1 MSSDE
6 IKLKEEYK
14 WELLK
19 NHFDQTKFIDH
30 QISSFNDYIQ
40 NGIGRT
46 VSESDIVLPM
56 DKGHYTVKFGSVH
69 IPNPMTQ
76 DENRKS
82 RPLFPAEARNRDLYY
97 DSPVYVDITE
107 IFEYE
112 GQETE
117 VVEHKRIL
125 IARTPIMLGS
135 IKCNLLN
142 FTKKQRIEAGECEW
156 DNGGYLIIK
165 GKERSIIAQLRGVY
179 NKPIVLEQKMVDKY
193 DYVCEVRSMSEET
206 GHSVLIQTKI
216 ASDGRNVVFSLP
228 YVKDVIQIGIV
239 FKAMGFGI
247 ENTER
252 VEDHDI
258 FKLIGINDHPKIK
271 KIIKNVIRDCYFI
284 KTQDDA
290 LKFISKYAMH
300 SLKEDK
306 SVDYIKQVVENELLP
321 HLGITASVKEKAF
334 YLGYMVKKLLCT
346 HAGIRKEDDRDHYIN
361 KRVETTGIL
370 FNDLFRTLFKRYIAN
385 LQMQLE
391 KKKQR
396 PDVLSIISRVNHITL
411 GLRHSCAT
419 GNWGV
424 QKNNYIRTGVSQVLS
439 RLTFGATL
447 SHLRRVMIP
456 VGKEGK
462 NAKIRQV
469 HSSQMMYICNV
480 ECFDPNTPILTWGG
494 DVKLA
499 KDIVVGDIL
508 IDDKGKPTR
517 VKTTCSGVTDM
528 YAVEQY
534 KNNFMDY
541 TVTSNHILTLKAKR
555 HKKIINNK
563 KRKTFSVEWFD
574 KDDMKYRNT
583 SFKTRNQAEVFNN
596 SIKEDNI
603 VDITIEKYLKL
614 SKNTKKSLY
623 GFKSNGVNWDK
634 KEVKIDPY
642 ILGMWLGDG
651 MSSGTGF
658 VTIDRELL
666 DYWKKWAKN
675 NGSDVIL
682 VPMLLTDSC
691 EDVNYTYPEHQISD
705 KEKYRPDIRY
715 SIGTCAD
722 ENCLKPLLSK
732 YNLINNKHI
741 PKEYLTNSRDIR
753 LKVLAG
759 LIDTDGNVRANGHEI
774 RICQGPKNERIIYDA
789 LFLAQSL
796 GFSCHVNSGIS
807 QWTHTYENGETE
819 KRFSTYKELT
829 ITGEFLYE
837 IPTLLPRKK
846 LNDFSHNELARVR
859 CDSFIQSP
867 IKVIKKDVGDF
878 VGWQLEGN
886 GRFLL
891 SDFTTV
897 HNTPEGAS
905 IGIVLN
911 MSLLT
916 KVTKRIPTVLV
927 REIVEMSKNLV
938 SFNDM
943 EDEEICQNKTKIF
956 LNGILLGVVKTDQN
970 DFIKEMEGF
979 RKSGLLNKQISF
991 SYNDVDNEINIYS
1004 DEGRFIRPLFTLMED
1019 KSKLKIYE
1027 KEGELSTNWEELV
1040 ENGYIQYLDNS
1051 EIENKVLAMYETDLP
1066 KYKCDLAEIC
1076 PAMMLGVMA
1085 SIIPFPDHSQ
1095 APRNLY
1101 QSSMGKQALGVHA
1114 LSHKIRT
1121 DTITYVLDY
1130 PQKPLVSTK
1139 PSQMMG
1145 FSDMPSGINAIV
1157 AIMCY
1162 TGFNQEDSV
1171 LINKSAVDRGLFVA
1185 TSYRT
1190 LMDEEKKQC
1199 AYNFETICLP
1209 PIEKRKRNFN
1219 YGLLD
1224 ENGIVKLRG
1233 NGKATYVTKGDVIVG
1248 KILTKSSKN
1257 GEEEIIDNSY
1267 TIKSGEEGYVDRVIV
1282 TTNQAGY
1289 KIVKIV
1295 IRNQKIPEIGD
1306 KHACFREGVCE
1317 VLTTEGWKPIEDIT
1331 LKDKV
1336 AILDN
1341 DNVKYEHP
1349 EELHEY
1355 DYEGKLYELKS
1366 QQVELSVTPNHR
1378 MWIKRRYGVGSK
1390 YKEEFEFMNAD
1401 KCFGRRLKYKKN
1413 VKNFE
1418 PEEWIGDTFTIPE
1431 YKDNRGIVREK
1442 IIVDMNDWLQFFGIW
1457 IAEGWATEEKI
1468 VISANKVRVQK
1479 VFNKSVINMGFKIV
1493 KNEDIE
1499 DDVIRNNGDIV
1510 QKGKCKWVIYNVQ
1523 LANYMKMYSV
1533 RAVNKFLP
1541 DWVWKLNSEQCRLLL
1556 ESLELGDGHTTRSNT
1571 RNYYTSSKKLCED
1584 ISRIALHAGY
1594 STNCRV
1600 PEGRKAGTCNVM
1612 ADGRI
1617 ITSTEDNW
1625 VITIIKT
1632 KTEPEINH
1640 GHTKRQNGQSEEWV
1654 DYKGKVYCLSVR
1666 TGVFLV
1672 RQNGKPVWSGN
1683 SRAA

>member
-19 NHFDQTKFIDH
+19 HHFEKTKFIDH

-56 DKGHYTVKFGSVH
+56 DKGRYTVKFGSVH
-69 IPNPMTQ
+69 IPNPATQ

-117 VVEHKRIL
+117 VVEHKRII

-193 DYVCEVRSMSEET
+193 DYICEVRSMSEET

-258 FKLIGINDHPKIK
+258 YKLIGINDHPKIK

-284 KTQDDA
+284 KTQEDA

-321 HLGITASVKEKAF
+321 HLGITASIKEKAF

-462 NAKIRQV
+462 NAKIRQI

-480 ECFDPNTPILTWGG
+480 E
-494 DVKLA
+494 
-499 KDIVVGDIL
+499 
-508 IDDKGKPTR
+508 
-517 VKTTCSGVTDM
+517 
-528 YAVEQY
+528 
-534 KNNFMDY
+534 
-541 TVTSNHILTLKAKR
+541 
-555 HKKIINNK
+555 
-563 KRKTFSVEWFD
+563 
-574 KDDMKYRNT
+574 
-583 SFKTRNQAEVFNN
+583 
-596 SIKEDNI
+596 
-603 VDITIEKYLKL
+603 
-614 SKNTKKSLY
+614 
-623 GFKSNGVNWDK
+623 
-634 KEVKIDPY
+634 
-642 ILGMWLGDG
+642 
-651 MSSGTGF
+651 
-658 VTIDRELL
+658 
-666 DYWKKWAKN
+666 
-675 NGSDVIL
+675 
-682 VPMLLTDSC
+682 
-691 EDVNYTYPEHQISD
+691 
-705 KEKYRPDIRY
+705 
-715 SIGTCAD
+715 
-722 ENCLKPLLSK
+722 
-732 YNLINNKHI
+732 
-741 PKEYLTNSRDIR
+741 
-753 LKVLAG
+753 
-759 LIDTDGNVRANGHEI
+759 
-774 RICQGPKNERIIYDA
+774 
-789 LFLAQSL
+789 
-796 GFSCHVNSGIS
+796 
-807 QWTHTYENGETE
+807 
-819 KRFSTYKELT
+819 
-829 ITGEFLYE
+829 
-837 IPTLLPRKK
+837 
-846 LNDFSHNELARVR
+846 
-859 CDSFIQSP
+859 
-867 IKVIKKDVGDF
+867 
-878 VGWQLEGN
+878 
-886 GRFLL
+886 
-891 SDFTTV
+891 
-897 HNTPEGAS
+897 TPEGAS

-956 LNGILLGVVKTDQN
+956 LNGILLGVVRTDQN

-1004 DEGRFIRPLFTLMED
+1004 DEGRFIRPLFTLTED

-1095 APRNLY
+1095 CIFKDEPVYMHDGTTKKICDVKIGDKVITFDPENQKQSITTVVHTETHPTEKQLFEITTYSGRKIIATFDHRFMTSEGWKRLEHLKVDESLIGISAEPKPVSTIIEEYIILDKNEFENNCLKRGIKDSLIEIYTDELSHILPLKSNSVYLPVISRMFGFMLTDGWVGINDNGNVRLAADFGSEYSFELFEKDVQFLKFRTHSSRYTEKEGFGSTYRCEHSGVFPALLVALGIIVGKKSTQQACKIPFWVMNGSDMIKREFLAGFQGGDGSKIKSSSKKQINIQISTTSKTIKTEFLDSMVDMMSDMVKLFRDLGIDVADVEHVPSKDYEDRMSVSYYISSARKNLIKYFEIVNYRYDVYKQIESCIYVEYLKYIDCEHNKRIELVSKIKSFGSMSRKQIAKELNIECKTVYNILKLNGTAIGLPKGLITPNQWKEMIKVSSTTIFMPIRSIIESSENIISDITVDSKNQSFLCGDTFCVHNSPRNLY
-1101 QSSMGKQALGVHA
+1101 QSS
-1114 LSHKIRT
+1114 INF
-1121 DTITYVLDY
+1121 
-1130 PQKPLVSTK
+1130 LV
-1139 PSQMMG
+1139 
-1145 FSDMPSGINAIV
+1145 
-1157 AIMCY
+1157 
-1162 TGFNQEDSV
+1162 
-1171 LINKSAVDRGLFVA
+1171 
-1185 TSYRT
+1185 
-1190 LMDEEKKQC
+1190 
-1199 AYNFETICLP
+1199 
-1209 PIEKRKRNFN
+1209 
-1219 YGLLD
+1219 
-1224 ENGIVKLRG
+1224 
-1233 NGKATYVTKGDVIVG
+1233 
-1248 KILTKSSKN
+1248 
-1257 GEEEIIDNSY
+1257 
-1267 TIKSGEEGYVDRVIV
+1267 
-1282 TTNQAGY
+1282 
-1289 KIVKIV
+1289 
-1295 IRNQKIPEIGD
+1295 
-1306 KHACFREGVCE
+1306 
-1317 VLTTEGWKPIEDIT
+1317 
-1331 LKDKV
+1331 
-1336 AILDN
+1336 
-1341 DNVKYEHP
+1341 
-1349 EELHEY
+1349 
-1355 DYEGKLYELKS
+1355 
-1366 QQVELSVTPNHR
+1366 
-1378 MWIKRRYGVGSK
+1378 
-1390 YKEEFEFMNAD
+1390 
-1401 KCFGRRLKYKKN
+1401 
-1413 VKNFE
+1413 
-1418 PEEWIGDTFTIPE
+1418 
-1431 YKDNRGIVREK
+1431 DNRG
-1442 IIVDMNDWLQFFGIW
+1442 N
-1457 IAEGWATEEKI
+1457 
-1468 VISANKVRVQK
+1468 
-1479 VFNKSVINMGFKIV
+1479 
-1493 KNEDIE
+1493 
-1499 DDVIRNNGDIV
+1499 
-1510 QKGKCKWVIYNVQ
+1510 
-1523 LANYMKMYSV
+1523 
-1533 RAVNKFLP
+1533 
-1541 DWVWKLNSEQCRLLL
+1541 
-1556 ESLELGDGHTTRSNT
+1556 
-1571 RNYYTSSKKLCED
+1571 
-1584 ISRIALHAGY
+1584 
-1594 STNCRV
+1594 
-1600 PEGRKAGTCNVM
+1600 
-1612 ADGRI
+1612 
-1617 ITSTEDNW
+1617 
-1625 VITIIKT
+1625 
-1632 KTEPEINH
+1632 
-1640 GHTKRQNGQSEEWV
+1640 
-1654 DYKGKVYCLSVR
+1654 
-1666 TGVFLV
+1666 
-1672 RQNGKPVWSGN
+1672 
-1683 SRAA
+1683 